1 MKRFRLLAGAGAI
14 AVLSGCQPPGTKP
27 VLPEGTPSP
36 TPAVTPVVATSTPS
50 PTPVPVPS
58 LPRKPVELGRM
69 FNGITFQ
76 TKFATP
82 ASDELASVERTQNN
96 AYEVQVTFTA
106 RLPRASQSIEDL
118 AKNDPKLPH
127 VLNQMPS
134 LVGSSKVSPFFEKL
148 YKNKIESIRSQLFQ
162 LDEVLSRHNFYDCET
177 MLELTSPDTG
187 RKALL
192 LIGDMDVNVD
202 GTDGDRN
209 VLVDDSG
216 RFFQPQ
222 TSYRWKRTTDRVN
235 PLLPHYQQKL
245 ADLKR
250 DYAVAGLP
258 AARNRELQ
266 QAIDQT
272 TRTINDLKTYSFL
285 ISSTDPSIVIPTFM
299 INDKDDP
306 FAPKIGDYAA
316 VIYNGVVYPAIV
328 GDAGPSAKIGEASLR
343 LAREINPKASSIA
356 SPVNNIKVAYLVFPG
371 TAEPAT
377 QPNLEDW
384 RAKCK
389 KYLDEI
395 GGTAPEIF
403 SWPDIVP
410 PWPTPTPTP
419 TPTPEPSPTAS
430 PTASPEGSP
439 AAAASPAAT
448 VNPNFIIET
457 PEASPSPEASAAPS
471 PTVAPSPSP
480 ASPQP
485 TVVTPPDATPTPPNP

>member
-1 MKRFRLLAGAGAI
+1 MAI
-14 AVLSGCQPPGTKP
+14 LTGCQPPSTKP
-27 VLPEGTPSP
+27 VLPEESPTP

-50 PTPVPVPS
+50 PSPTPIPAPT
-58 LPRKPVELGRM
+58 LPRKPVEFGRM
-69 FNGITFQ
+69 FNGITYQ

-82 ASDELASVERTQNN
+82 ASEELASVERTQDKS
-96 AYEVQVTFTA
+96 YEVEITFTA
-106 RLPRASQSIEDL
+106 KLPRPSRSLEDL
-118 AKNDPKLPH
+118 ARNDPKLPH
-127 VLNQMPS
+127 VLNQMS
-134 LVGSSKVSPFFEKL
+134 TLVGSAKVSPFFDKL
-148 YKNKIESIRSQLFQ
+148 YSTKIEAIRSQLFQ

-209 VLVDDSG
+209 VPVDDSG

-222 TSYRWKRTTDRVN
+222 TSYRWRRTTDRVN
-235 PLLPHYQQKL
+235 PLLPRYQQKL

-250 DYAVAGLP
+250 EYAVPGLP
-258 AARNRELQ
+258 ATRNKELQ

-299 INDKDDP
+299 INDKEDP
-306 FAPKIGDYAA
+306 FAPKVGDYAA

-328 GDAGPSAKIGEASLR
+328 GDAGPSAKIGEASIR

-356 SPVNNIKVAYLVFPG
+356 RPVSNIKVAYLVFPG

-377 QPNLEDW
+377 QPNLADW

-395 GGTAPEIF
+395 GGAAPEIF

-419 TPTPEPSPTAS
+419 TPPPTPEPSPSAS
-430 PTASPEGSP
+430 PGASPEATTITP
-439 AAAASPAAT
+439 PPPNTT

-457 PEASPSPEASAAPS
+457 PQPSPSASASPTPAP
-471 PTVAPSPSP
+471 TPSPSP
-480 ASPQP
+480 TQPQP
-485 TVVTPPDATPTPPNP
+485 AVVTPADATSPAPTP

>member
-1 MKRFRLLAGAGAI
+1 
-14 AVLSGCQPPGTKP
+14 
-27 VLPEGTPSP
+27 
-36 TPAVTPVVATSTPS
+36 
-50 PTPVPVPS
+50 
-58 LPRKPVELGRM
+58 M

-82 ASDELASVERTQNN
+82 ASEELASVERTQDN

-106 RLPRASQSIEDL
+106 KLPRASQSIEDL

-127 VLNQMPS
+127 VLNQMS
-134 LVGSSKVSPFFEKL
+134 TLVGNAKVSPFFEKL
-148 YKNKIESIRSQLFQ
+148 YNNKIESIRSQLFQ

-209 VLVDDSG
+209 VPVDDSG

-250 DYAVAGLP
+250 EYAVPGLT
-258 AARNRELQ
+258 AARNKELQ
-266 QAIDQT
+266 QAIEQT

-285 ISSTDPSIVIPTFM
+285 ISSADPSIVIPTFM

-306 FAPKIGDYAA
+306 FGPKVGDYAA

-328 GDAGPSAKIGEASLR
+328 GDAGPSSKVGEASIR

-356 SPVNNIKVAYLVFPG
+356 RPVSNIKVAYLVFPG

-377 QPNLEDW
+377 QPDLADW

-395 GGTAPEIF
+395 GGSAPELF
-403 SWPDIVP
+403 TWPDIVP

-419 TPTPEPSPTAS
+419 TPTPEPTPQAS
-430 PTASPEGSP
+430 PSVSPEPSP
-439 AAAASPAAT
+439 AAQPSPTGT

-457 PEASPSPEASAAPS
+457 PQPSPPPSASASPTPVATPGPSATP
-471 PTVAPSPSP
+471 
-480 ASPQP
+480 PQP
-485 TVVTPPDATPTPPNP
+485 TIVTPADAASPAPTP

>member
-1 MKRFRLLAGAGAI
+1 MKHIRLLAGAGVMV
-14 AVLSGCQPPGTKP
+14 VLAGCQPPSTQP
-27 VLPEGTPSP
+27 VLPAETPSP

-50 PTPVPVPS
+50 PTPLPVPA

-82 ASDELASVERTQNN
+82 ASDEPASVERTQDN

-106 RLPRASQSIEDL
+106 RLPRASRSLEDL

-134 LVGSSKVSPFFEKL
+134 LVENAKVSPFFEKL
-148 YKNKIESIRSQLFQ
+148 YSNKIESIRSQLFQ

-177 MLELTSPDTG
+177 MLEFTSPDTG

-209 VLVDDSG
+209 VQIDDSG

-235 PLLPHYQQKL
+235 PLLPRYQQKL

-250 DYAVAGLP
+250 EYAVPGLS
-258 AARNRELQ
+258 AARNKDLQ

-299 INDKDDP
+299 INDKENP
-306 FAPKIGDYAA
+306 FAPKVGDYAA

-328 GDAGPSAKIGEASLR
+328 GDAGPSAKLGEASIR

-356 SPVNNIKVAYLVFPG
+356 RPVSNIKVAYLVFPG
-371 TAEPAT
+371 TADPAT
-377 QPNLEDW
+377 QPNLADW

-389 KYLDEI
+389 AYLDEL
-395 GGTAPEIF
+395 GGTAPELF
-403 SWPDIVP
+403 TWTDIVP

-419 TPTPEPSPTAS
+419 TPEPSPSAAPS
-430 PTASPEGSP
+430 ASPEGSP
-439 AAAASPAAT
+439 AAEASPAAT

-457 PEASPSPEASAAPS
+457 PQPSATPAPSASPSPAASPSPTPTAPQPAVITPADAPAAPS
-471 PTVAPSPSP
+471 
-480 ASPQP
+480 
-485 TVVTPPDATPTPPNP
+485 NP